1 MSRTLTRA
9 GLWASG
15 PRQLTLPVEARGL
28 SEVTISSGWLRI
40 TPDYDVLAW
49 LCERWWERPT
59 ESEWMCPTFYEI
71 GQDLYGR
78 PAGGEEHRVMHEAIR
93 RLAMVSVEVRG
104 FNGETGRPDRTVV
117 TYSHLLEATLP
128 RDDPEGLN
136 RLRVHLSGWLR
147 ALLEREALRFSWRTL
162 RGFNSRQLLAKR
174 LWLYLQAER
183 WKRESEREATW
194 VAVGD
199 RLFAALGMAEGR
211 PHRQCRASLKRAC
224 ETVCRVD
231 PRLGAGGV
239 HLRQRGTSWQLVAR
253 RPTASAWEGART
265 ERAEVRAK
273 IAESLDR

>member
-1 MSRTLTRA
+1 MRPCAGVTTTPGGGRDSDAGGPATLASPLGVAPGTCPRFHPPPQGSLRPMAKRRVETTRMSRTLTRA

-28 SEVTISSGWLRI
+28 SEVTISSGWLQI

-49 LCERWWERPT
+49 LCERWWEQPT
-59 ESEWMCPTFYEI
+59 ESGWMCPTFYEI

-78 PAGGEEHRVMHEAIR
+78 PAGGEQHRVMHEAIR

-147 ALLEREALRFSWRTL
+147 ALLECEALRFSWRTL

-174 LWLYLQAER
+174 L
-183 WKRESEREATW
+183 
-194 VAVGD
+194 
-199 RLFAALGMAEGR
+199 
-211 PHRQCRASLKRAC
+211 
-224 ETVCRVD
+224 
-231 PRLGAGGV
+231 
-239 HLRQRGTSWQLVAR
+239 
-253 RPTASAWEGART
+253 
-265 ERAEVRAK
+265 
-273 IAESLDR
+273 